1 MLLDVY
7 VTKGIDAS
15 FVSAVMDSI
24 MAGTAILAVL
34 AARNYLAQF
43 TAQEGYKE
51 AIELMNDVMPLIGR
65 NLNSIHITYGK
76 IDVFLSGLIDTS
88 CLYEDILDR
97 QLTSLETSTDDLL
110 ENYVKLR
117 TYLSNISTFGL
128 VMDEGRYNN
137 LKIAMKFI
145 EQNDELFF
153 HYMKKVKLYLKSLV
167 ESTDIYEEAI
177 EGGLI
182 YKGRKIAI
190 VDKNKS
196 DFIELSNITHKMVV
210 GSNAALSAFNSTVS
224 EPRNITKIF
233 KV

>member
-1 MLLDVY
+1 
-7 VTKGIDAS
+7 
-15 FVSAVMDSI
+15 
-24 MAGTAILAVL
+24 
-34 AARNYLAQF
+34 
-43 TAQEGYKE
+43 
-51 AIELMNDVMPLIGR
+51 
-65 NLNSIHITYGK
+65 
-76 IDVFLSGLIDTS
+76 
-88 CLYEDILDR
+88 
-97 QLTSLETSTDDLL
+97 
-110 ENYVKLR
+110 
-117 TYLSNISTFGL
+117 
-128 VMDEGRYNN
+128 MDEGRYNN